1 MNMML
6 SFSTMKKNIFV
17 KGARTHN
24 LKNINIEIPRDKLI
38 TITGLS
44 GSGKSS
50 LAFDTIF
57 AEGQRR
63 YMESLSSYARQFLS
77 MMDKPD
83 VDIIEGLSPAIS
95 IEQKSS
101 SHNPRSTVGTVTE
114 IYDYLRLLFAR
125 VGSPQCPEHSIE
137 LKAMS
142 YSDIAEKIIKDHEN
156 NKIMIIAPVV
166 KQQKGEHVKLIQSF
180 SQQGFRRIRV
190 NGEIIDIAEMSKHM
204 INHVIN
210 PKKKNDIEFVV
221 DRFNKITN
229 DSKMRVIES
238 VELCSD
244 FSSGIVNVLDS
255 NSNKI
260 VDVFSTKYAC
270 PHCGYSIAELEPKL
284 FSFNSPS
291 GACSSCDG
299 LGVREF
305 FDPEKIIVNQELSL
319 KKGAIYGWD
328 DKSAYYSLLLQS
340 LADHYKVDI
349 GLPYNKLPQSFKKI
363 LFYGSGTDVV
373 DMKYVRGYRSKDMD
387 DFVVK
392 KEIWE
397 GIIEKF
403 ERQYESG
410 SYSKKE
416 RLVKYL
422 SVDKCSSCQGTRLN
436 ESSRNIF
443 IFKKSISDITSMT
456 IGECL
461 TFFKKN
467 KFHGMSKEVSNKI
480 VQEITSRLSFLNN
493 VGLNYLTLD
502 RSAETLSGGEAQR
515 IRLASQIGSGLVGV
529 MYILDEPSIGLHQ
542 RDNDK
547 LLDTLKNLRDL
558 GNTVIV
564 VEHDEDTILNSD
576 CVVDIGPGA
585 GESGGEVVYVGGPSG
600 IKKVKDSFTGMYLS
614 RKKRIRIPKK
624 RKEIQSDS
632 IMKIHKACANNLKNI
647 DVEIPLSL
655 MTCITGVSGSGKSTL
670 VNDVIY
676 EYIYNEFS
684 EKDNSQTGCNKITGL
699 DKLDKIIEI
708 DQSPIGRTP
717 RSNPVTYTGIFT
729 HIRELFSRNKEARSR
744 GYTPGR
750 FSFNVKEGRC
760 NACEGDGV
768 IRVEMHFLS
777 DVYVKCDKCNGK
789 RYNEQTLEILLKG
802 KNINDVLNMRISEA
816 IQFFENYP
824 IIKRKLDVLDE
835 VGLSYIKLGQ
845 NATTL
850 SGGEAQRIKLAK
862 ELIKRDTG
870 KTIYILDEPTTGL
883 HFHDVAKLLKV
894 LEKLKQ
900 RGNTL
905 LIIEHN
911 LEVIK
916 TADWIIDL
924 GPEGG
929 LGGGKLIAKG
939 TPEDVANQEESFT
952 GNFLKDKL
960 G

>member
-1 MNMML
+1 
-6 SFSTMKKNIFV
+6 MKKNIFV

-125 VGSPQCPEHSIE
+125 VGSPKCPEHSIE

-142 YSDIAEKIIKDHEN
+142 YSDIADKIMKDYKN

-166 KQQKGEHVKLIQSF
+166 KKQKGEHVKLIQSF
-180 SQQGFRRIRV
+180 SQQGFRRIRI
-190 NGEIIDIAEMSKHM
+190 NGEIIDIADMSKHM
-204 INHVIN
+204 INHIIN
-210 PKKKNDIEFVV
+210 PKKKNDIELVI
-221 DRFNKITN
+221 DRFSAITN

-255 NSNKI
+255 DSNSI
-260 VDVFSTKYAC
+260 LDVFSTKYAC
-270 PHCGYSIAELEPKL
+270 PHCGYSIPELEPKL

-328 DKSAYYSLLLQS
+328 DRSAYYSMLLQS
-340 LADHYKVDI
+340 LADHYKIDLGI
-349 GLPYNKLPQSFKKI
+349 PYSKLPQSFKRI
-363 LFYGSGTDVV
+363 LFYGSNNELIR
-373 DMKYVRGYRSKDMD
+373 MKYVRGYRSKNAD
-387 DFVVK
+387 DFVVR

-422 SVDKCSSCQGTRLN
+422 SVDKCSNCQGTRLN

-443 IFKKSISDITSMT
+443 IFNKSISDITSMT
-456 IGECL
+456 IGDCL
-461 TFFKKN
+461 SFFDKN
-467 KFHGMSKEVSNKI
+467 KFEGMNKEVSNKI
-480 VQEITSRLSFLNN
+480 IQEIMSRLNFLNN

-600 IKKVKDSFTGMYLS
+600 IKKVKNSFTGMYLS
-614 RKKRIRIPKK
+614 RKKQIKIPKK
-624 RKEIQSDS
+624 RKKIEADL
-632 IMKIHKACANNLKNI
+632 IMKVHNAHANNLKNI
-647 DVEIPLSL
+647 DVEIPLGL

-684 EKDNSQTGCNKITGL
+684 EKDNSQTGCDKITGM

-777 DVYVKCDKCNGK
+777 DVYVKCDKCKGK
-789 RYNEQTLEILLKG
+789 RYNEQTLEIELKG

-816 IQFFENYP
+816 IDFFENYP

-870 KTIYILDEPTTGL
+870 RTIYILDEPTTGL

-916 TADWIIDL
+916 TADWIVDL

-929 LGGGKLIAKG
+929 HAGGDLIAKG
-939 TPEDVANQEESFT
+939 TPEDVANKKKSFT
-952 GNFLKDKL
+952 GNFLRSKL
-960 G
+960 A